1 MEKEELLAIFNS
13 MSKGTLMETLK
24 ITYMDVDPVKGMLR
38 AKMPVS
44 PRVHQ
49 PMGLLHG
56 GASAAIAESVGSA
69 ASCLFAD
76 PKEYAILGIE
86 LSCNHLKSKKEG
98 WVTATGNILHKGKST
113 HLWEI
118 KIEDEEGRL
127 ISHCKLT
134 NMIRPLKK

>member
-1 MEKEELLAIFNS
+1 MEKDYLLKEFNRIVS
-13 MSKGTLMETLK
+13 NTLMETLEIK
-24 ITYMDVDPVKGMLR
+24 YIDVDPLKGTLR
-38 AKMPVS
+38 ASMPVNQ
-44 PRVHQ
+44 RVHQ

-56 GASAAIAESVGSA
+56 GASAALAESVGSA

-76 PKEYAILGIE
+76 PREYAILGIE
-86 LSCNHLKSKKEG
+86 ISCNHIKSIREG
-98 WVTATGNILHKGKST
+98 MVYATANVLHKGNST

-118 KIEDEEGRL
+118 RIEDEHQNL

>member
-1 MEKEELLAIFNS
+1 MLAIFNS
-13 MSKGTLMETLK
+13 MAQNTLMETLE
-24 ITYMDVDPVKGMLR
+24 IEYIDVDPLKGMLK
-38 AKMPVS
+38 AKMPVNS
-44 PRVHQ
+44 RVHQ

-56 GASAAIAESVGSA
+56 GASAVIAESVGSA

-86 LSCNHLKSKKEG
+86 LSCNHIKSKKDG
-98 WVTATGNILHKGKST
+98 WVTATGNIIHKGRST

-118 KIEDEEGRL
+118 KVEDEEGNL

-134 NMIRPLKK
+134 NMIKPLKK